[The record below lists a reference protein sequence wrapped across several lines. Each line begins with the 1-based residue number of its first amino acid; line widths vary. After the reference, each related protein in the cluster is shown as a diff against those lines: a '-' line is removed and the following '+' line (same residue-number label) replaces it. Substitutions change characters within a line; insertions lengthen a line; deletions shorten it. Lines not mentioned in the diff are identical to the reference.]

1 MKRFRKSMNVS
12 FVLLLIMVFTVGI
25 PVVYFIYTAKDI
37 NNTKKVLR
45 EAAYS
50 GALAGTYA
58 IDINGFQNGIQAGR
72 STPFERYP
80 IDSSTGSPV
89 SFMQQLS
96 KSVRWYNSSSYPI
109 NTNDC
114 LGGAAGT
121 RYPGSSQNIASKEI
135 VATVQ
140 EYLNANLNKV
150 SGGGRAVY
158 TDDDF
163 TIAMSFER
171 EGLVDPISNASVDDN
186 NAPYNKVTV
195 SVVLNYKPTLLQS
208 LSIFKDTFKDPIPIY
223 GTSSAKTK
231 TIL

>member
-1 MKRFRKSMNVS
+1 MKKFRKSMNVS
-12 FVLLLIMVFTVGI
+12 FVLLLIMVFTIGI

-37 NNTKKVLR
+37 NNTKKVLQ

-58 IDINGFQNGIQAGR
+58 IDINGFQNGVQAGR
-72 STPFERYP
+72 STSFERYP
-80 IDSSTGSPV
+80 LDSSTGSPV
-89 SFMQQLS
+89 AFMQQLS
-96 KSVRWYNSSSYPI
+96 KSVRWYTSTSYPL
-109 NTNDC
+109 NTRDC

-121 RYPGSSQNIASKEI
+121 RYPGSTQNVAAKEI
-135 VATVQ
+135 VATVL
-140 EYLNANLNKV
+140 EYLNANLNRT
-150 SGGGRAVY
+150 SGNGRAVY

-163 TIAMSFER
+163 TIAMNFER
-171 EGLVDPISNASVDDN
+171 SGLVDPISNVSVDDT

-208 LSIFKDTFKDPIPIY
+208 LNVFKDVFKDPIPIY